1 MIQIVAGLAALVV
14 LFFLVVIIRDVNRF
28 VTIEYH
34 IPCKGLKRSY
44 CFAMLSD
51 LHNKQFGEH
60 NSRLL
65 NAVDGCRPDSI
76 LVAGDMLT
84 SQMPANYTPALE
96 TMKALAVKYPVYYAN
111 GNHEYRLKTDTYKY
125 KNAYADS
132 AGQLR
137 RAGVVLL
144 ENGNVLLPDAGIRI
158 FGAEINMD
166 YYKKLSR
173 REMKVSYLNSL
184 LGRPSSDEYN
194 ILIAHNPD
202 YFKAYAAWGADLVL
216 SGHVH
221 GGIMRLPVL
230 GGVLSPSLRLFPRYD
245 GGLYTEEKASAEEKS
260 RMILGRGLG
269 THTLPVRVFN
279 PGELIVVRLDPERG
293 S

>member
-1 MIQIVAGLAALVV
+1 M
-14 LFFLVVIIRDVNRF
+14 
-28 VTIEYH
+28 
-34 IPCKGLKRSY
+34 
-44 CFAMLSD
+44 
-51 LHNKQFGEH
+51 
-60 NSRLL
+60 
-65 NAVDGCRPDSI
+65 
-76 LVAGDMLT
+76 
-84 SQMPANYTPALE
+84 
-96 TMKALAVKYPVYYAN
+96 
-111 GNHEYRLKTDTYKY
+111 
-125 KNAYADS
+125 
-132 AGQLR
+132 
-137 RAGVVLL
+137 LL

-279 PGELIVVRLDPERG
+279 PGELIVVHLDPERG